1 MRRRSFLAAT
11 AVGVTAGLSGCLDG
25 EVVMDVNE
33 SQTVPAHEG
42 WAREID
48 EVDGSGE
55 VSYTVRSEHNRFEV
69 FYFRDDDEFQTY
81 QQATL
86 GGDDMP
92 DDPPLG
98 YDPLR
103 AIAVENDE
111 RGVYEAQM
119 PGDGGRYSLGFEG
132 SHYFVVDNSDYGEV
146 EVEDRTSDLP
156 VVISLEVVE
165 DRF

>member
-11 AVGVTAGLSGCLDG
+11 AMGATVGLSGCLDG
-25 EVVMDVNE
+25 EMVMDVNE
-33 SQTVPAHEG
+33 SRTIPAHRG
-42 WAREID
+42 WVTEID

-55 VSYTVRSEHNRFEV
+55 VSYTVRSEHGRFEV
-69 FYFRDDDEFQTY
+69 FYFRSTEAFRTY
-81 QQATL
+81 QQSTL
-86 GGDDMP
+86 GSDEIP
-92 DDPPLG
+92 EDPPLG

-119 PGDGGRYSLGFEG
+119 PDDGSRYSLDFDG
-132 SHYFVVDNSDYGEV
+132 SHHFVVDNSEYGTV
-146 EVEDRTSDLP
+146 DVEDSTADLP